1 MPPRPRKAAYQGQG
15 SGTGPR
21 GGQSPARGEPFDS
34 AQDRPVEPR
43 RASAAHPSTG
53 SGRAA
58 RSDSPQRRQTPPPA
72 NAPRAPQGRPPE
84 ESWDQVAA
92 WYDSLASD
100 QGTEFHQQVIIPG
113 VLRLLALRKGE
124 TVLDLAC
131 GQGAVSRALHRAGAQ
146 VTGVDL
152 SPRLIELARQR
163 SPQAVHYLVG
173 DARRLDQLA
182 GASFDAATCVLA
194 AQNLDPLEPMLA
206 EAARL
211 LRPSGEGL
219 RPGGRLVLV
228 VTHPAF
234 RIPRQSGWRWDESRK
249 LMFREEARYLTPL
262 KIPIDMRPFKTPGQ
276 RLTWTYHRPIQ
287 DYVNGLAAAGLW
299 VNALEEWPSHKV
311 SQPGPASRGENRAR
325 EEFPLF
331 LALRAV
337 KVGRPQS

>member
-1 MPPRPRKAAYQGQG
+1 
-15 SGTGPR
+15 
-21 GGQSPARGEPFDS
+21 
-34 AQDRPVEPR
+34 
-43 RASAAHPSTG
+43 
-53 SGRAA
+53 
-58 RSDSPQRRQTPPPA
+58 
-72 NAPRAPQGRPPE
+72 
-84 ESWDQVAA
+84 
-92 WYDSLASD
+92 
-100 QGTEFHQQVIIPG
+100 

-163 SPQAVHYLVG
+163 SPQAVRYLVG
-173 DARRLDQLA
+173 DVRRLDQLA
-182 GASFDAATCVLA
+182 DASFDAATCVLA

-211 LRPSGEGL
+211 LRPSVEGL
-219 RPGGRLVLV
+219 RGGKSPQPPFAKGGKGGFLSPGGRLVLV

-262 KIPIDMRPFKTPGQ
+262 KIPIDMRPFQTPGQ
-276 RLTWTYHRPIQ
+276 QMTWTYHRPMQ

-299 VNALEEWPSHKV
+299 TNALEEWPSHKV

-337 KVGRPQS
+337 KVGVSPVEGQ